1 MRYITTRYITMIITL
16 IGVLAIG
23 ACSNQADVA
32 PLPTLARL
40 AAPVIPDATVTIA
53 PTITTIPTFTPTFTA
68 TITPPDTATER
79 SNSVDSPD
87 TTSTLAPTVTL
98 RAVATA
104 TLAAATPTPV
114 PSVTA
119 TLLPAAFA
127 FGQSAE
133 GQTLRAYRLG
143 TGPNVIF
150 LVGGIH
156 AGFEANTVELVEEMY
171 SYYQQYPEDVLPHIT
186 LLLIPS
192 LNPDGLRHGRV
203 IRGRFNGNEVDLN
216 RNWGCGW
223 SADAVNGQGPVD
235 PGTGPFSEPETIAL
249 GGLIQQV
256 QPRAVLFYHAAANG
270 LFAGMCDG
278 FDSNALAEVY
288 GEASGYPYG
297 EAFSEYEVTGTGP
310 AWVAS
315 QGIQALDVE
324 LATSSGIELERN
336 LRGVMAVQRWVAA
349 TD

>member
-1 MRYITTRYITMIITL
+1 MRPIKTRYITMIITL
-16 IGVLAIG
+16 IGAMAIG
-23 ACSNQADVA
+23 ACSNQVDVA

-40 AAPVIPDATVTIA
+40 AAPVVPDATATMA
-53 PTITTIPTFTPTFTA
+53 PTATTIPTFTPTFTA
-68 TITPPDTATER
+68 TVTPQPTIEIAIVE
-79 SNSVDSPD
+79 SEAAMAPSFSP
-87 TTSTLAPTVTL
+87 TSTLREVVTET
-98 RAVATA
+98 RIAV
-104 TLAAATPTPV
+104 TPTRV

-119 TLLPAAFA
+119 TLLPSAFA

-143 TGPNVIF
+143 TGPHVIF

-171 SYYQQYPEDVLPHIT
+171 SYYQQYPEDVLSDVT

-223 SADAVNGQGPVD
+223 SEDAVNGQGPVN
-235 PGTGPFSEPETIAL
+235 PGPGPFSEPETIAL

-256 QPRAVLFYHAAANG
+256 KPRVVLFYHAAANG

-278 FDSNALAEVY
+278 FDSHALAEIY

-297 EAFSEYEVTGTGP
+297 EAFSDYEVTGTGP

-336 LRGVMAVQRWVAA
+336 LRGVMAVQQWLAA
-349 TD
+349 AD